1 VKTGKRL
8 ELVGHGLTQINTAT
22 KLTVIKQCESVSK
35 KGAMNIIYLGS
46 GEFGLE
52 SLDALSASKHELRFI
67 VTQPPRP
74 AGRGRKSTPTPVA
87 CWASAHCVRF
97 IQTEDINT
105 PEIRREIAGYEP
117 DLIVVV
123 AFGQKIGNELI
134 NLPGPGRAINVHG
147 SLLPKYR
154 GAAPINWAII
164 NGETET
170 GISIITLAEKMDA
183 GQILAQRRTAILP
196 DETAGE
202 LHDRLAK
209 IAAPLLLETID
220 RVADGTAVYS
230 EQDHSQATLAPKL
243 KKSDGFL
250 DFNEPTEVLAR
261 KIRGLSPWPGA
272 QATYV
277 SKKTQKSLPVTMA
290 RAATIRSGIR
300 DRGSGIGNQLNLPPG
315 VLDEDLNVVCG
326 SGGLKIIEIKP
337 AGSRLMSFKD
347 FVNGQQ
353 TQPGDMFAKID
364 A

>member
-1 VKTGKRL
+1 MRGPRTSVA
-8 ELVGHGLTQINTAT
+8 VPATAKHKET
-22 KLTVIKQCESVSK
+22 IMKIV
-35 KGAMNIIYLGS
+35 YLGS
-46 GEFGLE
+46 GEFGLA
-52 SLDALSASKHELRFI
+52 SLDALLSPKHDLRFI
-67 VTQPPRP
+67 ITQPARP

-87 CWASAHCVRF
+87 CWANAHSVRF
-97 IQTEDINT
+97 IQTEDVNT
-105 PEIRREIAGYEP
+105 PEIRQEIAGYEP
-117 DLIVVV
+117 DLIVVI

-170 GISIITLAEKMDA
+170 GISIITLVEKMDA

-196 DETAGE
+196 DETARQ

-209 IAAPLLLETID
+209 IAAPLLLETVD
-220 RVADGTAVYS
+220 RIADGTAVYS
-230 EQDHSQATLAPKL
+230 EQEHSQATLAPKL
-243 KKSDGFL
+243 KKSDGFI
-250 DFNEPTEVLAR
+250 DFNEPAEVLSR

-272 QATYV
+272 QATYI
-277 SKKTQKSLPVTMA
+277 SKKTGRELSVIIA
-290 RAATIRSGIR
+290 RAATVR
-300 DRGSGIGNQLNLPPG
+300 SGIGNQLNLPPG

-353 TQPGDMFAKID
+353 TQPGDRFAKID